1 MSSLSFYFLLR
12 NFLKN
17 YESLLVVSVFF
28 STPLIF
34 WMSNET
40 RVDMYLLFFS
50 IINTIIFL
58 KLIKIENN
66 LNKFNL
72 LFINIFLLSVY
83 PLTISLIISQ
93 LFFTLLKKK
102 FNIFLLILF
111 SLVVYFFFNYDYFVD
126 KATNREYH
134 FAKLNLNFFLGYYFN
149 IFFGSVL
156 FGAIFLSFFVYFLIK
171 NINKIIQ
178 HELLLFTFICI
189 FLTYLMVIVSTLFV
203 TPIAAPRY
211 IIFIIPFILV
221 FIFSNVFLFEKSRK
235 LTIFFF
241 IISLL
246 NISYNYNEQPISKP
260 KIYNTLSLI
269 KKFEEKNIFLE
280 PQQKLY
286 TNYISSITKID
297 EFNIINEIDIKNTA
311 INSFIV
317 LCLNYPSFAYVTK
330 PKEIHKDCLSDYYGY
345 EEIKKINYD
354 DFYIRYLKLAH

>member
-1 MSSLSFYFLLR
+1 M
-12 NFLKN
+12 
-17 YESLLVVSVFF
+17 
-28 STPLIF
+28 
-34 WMSNET
+34 
-40 RVDMYLLFFS
+40 
-50 IINTIIFL
+50 
-58 KLIKIENN
+58 
-66 LNKFNL
+66 
-72 LFINIFLLSVY
+72 
-83 PLTISLIISQ
+83 
-93 LFFTLLKKK
+93 
-102 FNIFLLILF
+102 
-111 SLVVYFFFNYDYFVD
+111 
-126 KATNREYH
+126 
-134 FAKLNLNFFLGYYFN
+134 
-149 IFFGSVL
+149 
-156 FGAIFLSFFVYFLIK
+156 
-171 NINKIIQ
+171 
-178 HELLLFTFICI
+178 
-189 FLTYLMVIVSTLFV
+189 
-203 TPIAAPRY
+203 
-211 IIFIIPFILV
+211 V